1 MTLWKNA
8 LSEGQLQQALEL
20 LIEAIKA
27 SPKDASLR
35 SSFIELLCIDGDFER
50 ADEQLMQSIKLFP
63 EYLPGASQLRHLVKA
78 AQARKDFAQGAAT
91 AKVLGENEELT
102 KSLVSFNLSMVSQ
115 DYEQVSELALQIEEL
130 RQEKGF
136 LVNDTSF
143 SDVRDIDDR
152 LGGYIELFST
162 AGNYF
167 LVPIASINTLEIK
180 SATSLLESVWRPVEF
195 DIDGLGEGEG
205 HMPMTYVDSESD
217 AQKLGRET
225 DWKQIADKEVYLGL
239 GLKCW
244 LVGEMALPISDLQNL
259 QVIKEL
265 A

>member
-1 MTLWKNA
+1 M
-8 LSEGQLQQALEL
+8 
-20 LIEAIKA
+20 
-27 SPKDASLR
+27 
-35 SSFIELLCIDGDFER
+35 
-50 ADEQLMQSIKLFP
+50 
-63 EYLPGASQLRHLVKA
+63 
-78 AQARKDFAQGAAT
+78 
-91 AKVLGENEELT
+91 
-102 KSLVSFNLSMVSQ
+102 
-115 DYEQVSELALQIEEL
+115 
-130 RQEKGF
+130 
-136 LVNDTSF
+136 
-143 SDVRDIDDR
+143 RDIDDR